1 MTSYK
6 RIDGDYYIQTID
18 PPTQKVYIDTDTT
31 VSGNLTVQGN
41 LTYINVEELNVKDP
55 FILVNASNT
64 STYAANSGLMTH
76 TSNSTYAGIRYNI
89 TSGQWQLNTNTA
101 DPQGN
106 DPTGW
111 TPISTG
117 NTVVPGGSNTAV
129 QFNNGDGTFGGN
141 ANLTFDRATSRLT
154 LTGTAAL
161 AYQSAPPTSVANTAT
176 MVANTPGSGG
186 TGIYFTNG
194 SDQDE
199 LISKSKAI
207 VFSIIF

>member
-41 LTYINVEELNVKDP
+41 LTYINVDELNVKDP
-55 FILVNASNT
+55 FILVNSSNT
-64 STYAANSGLMTH
+64 GTYSSNSGLLTH
-76 TSNSTYAGIRYNI
+76 RTASNFAGLRYN
-89 TSGQWQLNTNTA
+89 NNTA
-101 DPQGN
+101 QWELSSSTDT
-106 DPTGW
+106 TGLTGSW
-111 TPISTG
+111 TPIATG
-117 NTVVPGGSNTAV
+117 NTVVPGGANTAV
-129 QFNNGDGTFGGN
+129 QFNNSGVFGGN
-141 ANLTFDRATSRLT
+141 AGLTFDYATSRLT

-161 AYQSAPPTSVANTAT
+161 AYQSAPPTTVANAAT
-176 MVANTPGSGG
+176 MVANTAGSGG

>member
-41 LTYINVEELNVKDP
+41 LTYINVDELNVKDP
-55 FILVNASNT
+55 FILVNSSNT
-64 STYAANSGLMTH
+64 GTYSSNSGLLTH
-76 TSNSTYAGIRYNI
+76 RTASNFAGIRYNN
-89 TSGQWQLNTNTA
+89 TSAQWELSSSTDT
-101 DPQGN
+101 
-106 DPTGW
+106 TGLTGSW
-111 TPISTG
+111 TPIATG
-117 NTVVPGGSNTAV
+117 STVVPGGANTAV
-129 QFNNGDGTFGGN
+129 QFNDGSGAFGGN
-141 ANLTFDRATSRLT
+141 ANLTFDYATSRLT

-186 TGIYFTNG
+186 TGIYSTNG

>member
-41 LTYINVEELNVKDP
+41 LTYINVDELNVKDP
-55 FILVNASNT
+55 FILVNSSNT
-64 STYAANSGLMTH
+64 GTYSSNSGLLTH
-76 TSNSTYAGIRYNI
+76 RTASNFAGLRYN
-89 TSGQWQLNTNTA
+89 NNTA
-101 DPQGN
+101 QWELSSSTDT
-106 DPTGW
+106 TGLTGSW
-111 TPISTG
+111 TPIATG
-117 NTVVPGGSNTAV
+117 NAAVPGGANTAV
-129 QFNNGDGTFGGN
+129 QFNNSGVFGGN
-141 ANLTFDRATSRLT
+141 AGLTFDYATSRLT

-161 AYQSAPPTSVANTAT
+161 AYQSAPPTTVANAATVVANTA
-176 MVANTPGSGG
+176 GSGG

>member
-41 LTYINVEELNVKDP
+41 LTYINVDELNVKDP
-55 FILVNASNT
+55 FILVNSSNT
-64 STYAANSGLMTH
+64 GTYSSNSGLLTH
-76 TSNSTYAGIRYNI
+76 RTASNFAGLRYNN
-89 TSGQWQLNTNTA
+89 TSAQWELSSSTDT
-101 DPQGN
+101 
-106 DPTGW
+106 TGLTGSW
-111 TPISTG
+111 TPIATG
-117 NTVVPGGSNTAV
+117 ITVVPGGSNTAV
-129 QFNNGDGTFGGN
+129 QFNNGGTFGGN
-141 ANLTFDRATSRLT
+141 AGLTFDYATSRLT

-161 AYQSAPPTSVANTAT
+161 AYQSAPPTTVANAAT
-176 MVANTPGSGG
+176 MVANTAGSGG

-194 SDQDE
+194 SNQDE

>member
-41 LTYINVEELNVKDP
+41 LTYINVDELNVKDP
-55 FILVNASNT
+55 FILVNSSNT
-64 STYAANSGLMTH
+64 GSYASNSGLLTH
-76 TSNSTYAGIRYNI
+76 RTASNFAGLRYN
-89 TSGQWQLNTNTA
+89 NNTA
-101 DPQGN
+101 QWELTSSTDT
-106 DPTGW
+106 TGLTGSW
-111 TPISTG
+111 ISIATG

-141 ANLTFDRATSRLT
+141 AGLTFDRAISRLT

>member
-41 LTYINVEELNVKDP
+41 LTYINVTELNVKDP
-55 FILVNASNT
+55 FILVNSSNT
-64 STYAANSGLMTH
+64 GTYSSNSGLLTH
-76 TSNSTYAGIRYNI
+76 RTASNFAGLRYNN
-89 TSGQWQLNTNTA
+89 TSAQWELSSSTDT
-101 DPQGN
+101 
-106 DPTGW
+106 TGLTGSW
-111 TPISTG
+111 TPIATG
-117 NTVVPGGSNTAV
+117 ITVVPGGSNTAV
-129 QFNNGDGTFGGN
+129 QFNNGGTFGGN
-141 ANLTFDRATSRLT
+141 AGLTFDYATSRLT

-161 AYQSAPPTSVANTAT
+161 AYQSAPPTTVANAAT
-176 MVANTPGSGG
+176 MVANTAGSGG

-194 SDQDE
+194 SNQDE

>member
-41 LTYINVEELNVKDP
+41 LTYINVDELNVKDP
-55 FILVNASNT
+55 FILVNSSNT
-64 STYAANSGLMTH
+64 GSYASNSGLLTH
-76 TSNSTYAGIRYNI
+76 RTASNFAGIRYNN
-89 TSGQWQLNTNTA
+89 TSAQWELSSSTDT
-101 DPQGN
+101 
-106 DPTGW
+106 TGLTGSW
-111 TPISTG
+111 TPIATG

-141 ANLTFDRATSRLT
+141 AGLTFDYATSELT
-154 LTGTAAL
+154 LDGTLVLDYNGATPTAIGNAATV
-161 AYQSAPPTSVANTAT
+161 TSDV
-176 MVANTPGSGG
+176 PGSGG
-186 TGIYFTNG
+186 TGIYFNNG
-194 SDQDE
+194 ANQDE

>member
-41 LTYINVEELNVKDP
+41 LTYINVDELNVKDP
-55 FILVNASNT
+55 FILVNSSNT
-64 STYAANSGLMTH
+64 GTYSSNSGLLTH
-76 TSNSTYAGIRYNI
+76 RTASNFAGIRYNN
-89 TSGQWQLNTNTA
+89 TSAQWELSSSTDTTGTTGSWTA
-101 DPQGN
+101 
-106 DPTGW
+106 
-111 TPISTG
+111 ISTG
-117 NTVVPGGSNTAV
+117 GTVTPGGANTAV
-129 QFNNGDGTFGGN
+129 QFNDGSGAFGGN